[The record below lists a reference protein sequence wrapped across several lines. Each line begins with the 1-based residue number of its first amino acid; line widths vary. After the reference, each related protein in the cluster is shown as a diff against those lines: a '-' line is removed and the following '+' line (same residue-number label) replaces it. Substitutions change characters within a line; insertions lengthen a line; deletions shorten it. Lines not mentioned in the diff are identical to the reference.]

1 MGICWYFA
9 TKKAMLKIATT
20 AATLFVAAAFCHA
33 QHIIRKASLGIGYYP
48 QSPDSLTARLGYT
61 HGAIVKLVMPN
72 TTAAA
77 TGILPNDII
86 TAIKGVSIDKPADIL
101 LPAKALRS
109 TDKVTIKL
117 IRGGKEKTL
126 SGNAVAKPMETSA
139 NATVAYGEFAYKG
152 GYVRTIY
159 KSPKGAKP
167 KGAIYFLQ
175 GLPCYSMDN
184 FSETDIT
191 GKAINAMVDRGFAV
205 YRMEKADMGDNMGMP
220 PCERMG
226 YNDELD
232 MYDAGYRN
240 LLGLKGVDTAA
251 ILLFGHSMG
260 GVTAPLLAARYQPKA
275 IVVYGTV
282 FKPWMDYLLDA
293 YVIQSQ
299 YYGDDLADLRQ
310 RVEQM
315 KPYAYDYFYGG
326 KNIDTLCAT
335 EAGRNAMSELM
346 SYDTKTGLAASGRS
360 PLCHK
365 ELNEHNVALALKN
378 SRAAVLAIYGE
389 CDIAANNA
397 TDHQALINYVNLL
410 RPGKGT
416 FWQAPGTT
424 HTFEEIGTME
434 QYIKWQADV
443 AGYSKYAATKFNTK
457 VFDYACQWME
467 RALAQ

>member
-1 MGICWYFA
+1 
-9 TKKAMLKIATT
+9 MLKIVTT
-20 AATLFVAAAFCHA
+20 ASALLISAVCCHA

-48 QSPDSLTARLGYT
+48 QSSDSLTSRLGYT
-61 HGAIVKLVMPN
+61 HGAIVKFVLPN

-86 TAIKGVSIDKPADIL
+86 TEINGVRIDKPTDIL
-101 LPAKALRS
+101 QPAKALRS
-109 TDKVTIKL
+109 ANKVTLKL
-117 IRGGKEKTL
+117 IRDGKEKNLIGT
-126 SGNAVAKPMETSA
+126 AVAKPLETSA
-139 NATVAYGEFAYKG
+139 NATVVYGEFAYKG

-159 KSPKGAKP
+159 KGPKGAKP
-167 KGAIYFLQ
+167 KGTVYFLQ

-184 FSETDIT
+184 FNETDIT
-191 GKAINAMVDRGFAV
+191 GRAINAMVDRGFAV
-205 YRMEKADMGDNMGMP
+205 YRMEKADMGDNVGMP
-220 PCERMG
+220 PCETMG

-240 LLGLKGVDTAA
+240 LLGLKGVDTGH

-260 GVTAPLLAARYQPKA
+260 GITAPLLAAKYQPKG

-293 YVIQSQ
+293 FVIQSQ

-310 RVEQM
+310 RIEQI

-335 EAGRNAMSELM
+335 EAGRKAMSELM
-346 SYDTKTGLAASGRS
+346 DYDTKTGIAASGRS
-360 PLCHK
+360 ALCHK
-365 ELNEHNVALALKN
+365 ELNGHNVAMALKN
-378 SRAAVLAIYGE
+378 TRAAVLAIYGE

-397 TDHQALINYVNLL
+397 NDHQAMINYVNLL

-416 FWQAPGTT
+416 FWQAPGAT
-424 HTFEEIGTME
+424 HTFEDIGTME
-434 QYIKWQADV
+434 QYVKWQAD
-443 AGYSKYAATKFNTK
+443 AQGYSEYAATRFNTK
-457 VFDYACQWME
+457 IFDYACQWME